1 MEAQLHDIHR
11 ERQLVEEE
19 MEIVESEAI
28 RNHPEKRGMSIALI
42 LVVIASA
49 IGFFIMVTYLPG
61 AFSN

>member
-19 MEIVESEAI
+19 LEIVESEAI
-28 RNHPEKRGMSIALI
+28 RNHPEKQGMSIALI
-42 LVVIASA
+42 LVVVAIA

>member
-19 MEIVESEAI
+19 RDILDSEAI

-42 LVVIASA
+42 LVVVALA
-49 IGFFIMVTYLPG
+49 IGFFMMVTYLPG

>member
-19 MEIVESEAI
+19 LEIVESDAI
-28 RNHPEKRGMSIALI
+28 RNHPEKQGMSIALI
-42 LVVIASA
+42 LVVVAIAV
-49 IGFFIMVTYLPG
+49 GFFIMVTYLPG